1 MLAQGQYLDGTFA
14 AISALNPTDPVPKMA
29 MLPAGTLV
37 PEHSRDERPVR
48 GSQISVTQ
56 IRVQGNAVRCP
67 RSQHITQVLQ
77 LVTVGHG
84 KRD

>member
-1 MLAQGQYLDGTFA
+1 MLAQGQYLDGAFA

-56 IRVQGNAVRCP
+56 IRVAGERGALP
-67 RSQHITQVLQ
+67 P
-77 LVTVGHG
+77 
-84 KRD
+84 